1 MARSAVYGIQSIK
14 FAETPKNGVFPTTW
28 EEFEMTAIVK
38 DSFSF
43 NDTTPSET
51 NIEVEDMDENY
62 ATLESDKGS
71 SGFTVQTYDM
81 SEGAYKFFL
90 GYAEGSEANEGYMV
104 ETPGWELG
112 NKAVQITT
120 RKFGDFP
127 AKVFEWAS
135 MKIAV
140 TRTGTIGKSGF
151 PNLNLV
157 FTKQAFTDADGK
169 EVAGARWKV
178 LEDA

>member
-1 MARSAVYGIQSIK
+1 MK
-14 FAETPKNGVFPTTW
+14 
-28 EEFEMTAIVK
+28 AIVK

-43 NDTTPSET
+43 NDTAPSET

-81 SEGAYKFFL
+81 SEEAYKYFL
-90 GYAEGSEANEGYMV
+90 GYSEGTAENNGYLV

-112 NKAVQITT
+112 YKAVQITT

-135 MKIAV
+135 MRIAV

-151 PNLNLV
+151 PNLNLS
-157 FTKQAFTDADGK
+157 FTKQAFTDANGK
-169 EVAGARWKV
+169 EVGGARWKV
-178 LEDA
+178 IED

>member
-1 MARSAVYGIQSIK
+1 MARTGVYGIQSIK
-14 FAETPKNGVFPTTW
+14 FADTPSDGSFPTEW
-28 EEFEMTAIVK
+28 KGFEMKAIVK

-81 SEGAYKFFL
+81 SEEAYKYFW
-90 GYAEGSEANEGYMV
+90 GYAEGSGANQGWLV

-127 AKVFEWAS
+127 AKIFEWAS
-135 MKIAV
+135 MRIAV

-151 PNLNLV
+151 PNLNLS
-157 FTKQAFTDADGK
+157 FTKQAFTDSEGK

-178 LEDA
+178 VTE